1 MANQGGPSRKSLSF
15 SGHSFQGRKKGFE
28 NEGSGGGGGG
38 SDLLPRRSLTSSRS
52 SM

>member
-15 SGHSFQGRKKGFE
+15 SGHSFQGRKKASE
-28 NEGSGGGGGG
+28 NEGGGGA